1 MVKFMADVAE
11 EPFVDADE
19 AEGCVHHTFEH
30 VEDELQGVLPLA
42 FSLSVVSPT
51 HCLLCSH

>member
-1 MVKFMADVAE
+1 MADVAE